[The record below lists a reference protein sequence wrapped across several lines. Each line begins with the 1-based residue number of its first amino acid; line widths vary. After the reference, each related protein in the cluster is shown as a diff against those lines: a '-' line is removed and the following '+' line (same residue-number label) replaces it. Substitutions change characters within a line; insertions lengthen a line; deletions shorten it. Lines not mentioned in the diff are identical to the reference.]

1 MIVQDVVVLDDATDD
16 LTAGRI
22 FYSIFCSTSKM
33 YVYLY
38 FVIS

>member
-22 FYSIFCSTSKM
+22 FHSIFHSTFKM
-33 YVYLY
+33 RTCLYL
-38 FVIS
+38 VIS